1 MVVVVVVVVIVPDAG
16 LFIHVKNL
24 ENIRRSRQNT

>member
-16 LFIHVKNL
+16 LFIYVKNL